1 MKSDD
6 RNVCSACV
14 YVCVEK
20 VDEYEKSLLSVDD
33 ASRIGVI
40 SKMRQCEFCLNRFA
54 NECGRSL
61 PCPL

>member
-1 MKSDD
+1 MIENKSQC
-6 RNVCSACV
+6 NACV
-14 YVCVEK
+14 YVCEEK

-33 ASRIGVI
+33 VSCIGVI
-40 SKMRQCEFCLNRFA
+40 SEMRQCEFFLNRFA

>member
-1 MKSDD
+1 M
-6 RNVCSACV
+6 
-14 YVCVEK
+14 EK

-33 ASRIGVI
+33 VSCIGVI
-40 SKMRQCEFCLNRFA
+40 SEMRQCEFFLNRFA